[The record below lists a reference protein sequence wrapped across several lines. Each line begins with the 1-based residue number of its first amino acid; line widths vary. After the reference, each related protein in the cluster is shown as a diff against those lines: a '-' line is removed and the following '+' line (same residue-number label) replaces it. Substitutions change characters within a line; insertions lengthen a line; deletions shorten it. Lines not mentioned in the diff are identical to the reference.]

1 MKVDEREDQAFEVL
15 DEVVEHP
22 ETLRIFAAL
31 HVQQRP
37 DLSRGERRVLVA
49 HDNLQLLAADPVH
62 GESGAAHPRREKKRS
77 LFVGDGREVEVETKK
92 TKSGE
97 GKKKK
102 KVRAKVCY

>member
-49 HDNLQLLAADPVH
+49 HDNLQLLTADPVH
-62 GESGAAHPRREKKRS
+62 GERRGAPEKREKT
-77 LFVGDGREVEVETKK
+77 FVVCDGREGGGNKK
-92 TKSGE
+92 KQKVGR

-102 KVRAKVCY
+102 KG